1 MKMGYDQN
9 VNQDDECSA
18 NAGMTHLYAK
28 NYNSSRLTSTSDLS
42 AKAQIC
48 KKTKIAATNPD
59 AIEVVSSLDLSQ
71 KRCPRSPNTMGSHD
85 YLNRPEM
92 IQARTLRERSI
103 STANILTQKLER
115 MRRSGNSSPQPEL
128 VIDEALS
135 EVSKEPFCYEG
146 KMLKK

>member
-1 MKMGYDQN
+1 
-9 VNQDDECSA
+9 
-18 NAGMTHLYAK
+18 
-28 NYNSSRLTSTSDLS
+28 
-42 AKAQIC
+42 
-48 KKTKIAATNPD
+48 
-59 AIEVVSSLDLSQ
+59 
-71 KRCPRSPNTMGSHD
+71 MGSHD

-103 STANILTQKLER
+103 STANFLTQKLER

-146 KMLKK
+146 KMLKKVKVNPNKQQRKRSKSLDATEHYSIK

>member
-1 MKMGYDQN
+1 
-9 VNQDDECSA
+9 
-18 NAGMTHLYAK
+18 
-28 NYNSSRLTSTSDLS
+28 
-42 AKAQIC
+42 
-48 KKTKIAATNPD
+48 
-59 AIEVVSSLDLSQ
+59 
-71 KRCPRSPNTMGSHD
+71 MGSHD

-115 MRRSGNSSPQPEL
+115 LRRSGNSSPQQAEL

-146 KMLKK
+146 KMLKKVKVNPNKQQRKRSKSLDATAHYSIK